1 MLGSLRT
8 LLVANSATG
17 LFVLLWSSGALFAHV
32 GVTHAPAFAFLLL
45 RFLIAFTVL
54 LLMGLWRRR
63 WLPSP
68 GSRSRVALTGALLI
82 GGYSI
87 CYLLALD
94 KGVTP
99 GVLATLL
106 GVQPILTLGLVER
119 RLSPRRLAG
128 LLLALGGLSLL
139 VYRSLAMAHL
149 PLSGILYALAALLCM
164 SIGAILQKGLSQ
176 PPADVLPLQVGISL
190 VLCLLF
196 VPFQPI
202 RFELSSELVT
212 SVLWMAVVISV
223 LAQLLFYRLVQAG
236 NLVNVTSLF
245 YLVPLVTTLLDYLI
259 LGHRV
264 DAQGGMGMVA
274 ILIGLVLV
282 FRQNKPTNN

>member
-8 LLVANSATG
+8 LLVANSATAF
-17 LFVLLWSSGALFAHV
+17 FVLLWSSGALFAHV
-32 GVTHAPAFAFLLL
+32 GVTHAPAFTFLLL

-106 GVQPILTLGLVER
+106 GVQPILTLVLVER

-149 PLSGILYALAALLCM
+149 SLSGILYALAALLCM

-282 FRQNKPTNN
+282 FRQNEPTNN

>member
-8 LLVANSATG
+8 LLVANSATAF
-17 LFVLLWSSGALFAHV
+17 FVLLWSSGALFAHV
-32 GVTHAPAFAFLLL
+32 GVTHAPAFTFLLL

-106 GVQPILTLGLVER
+106 GVQPILTLVLVER

-149 PLSGILYALAALLCM
+149 SLSGILYALAALLCM

>member
-8 LLVANSATG
+8 LLVANSATAF
-17 LFVLLWSSGALFAHV
+17 FVLLWSSGALFAHV
-32 GVTHAPAFAFLLL
+32 GVTHAPAFTFLLL

-106 GVQPILTLGLVER
+106 GVQPILTLVLVER

-149 PLSGILYALAALLCM
+149 SLSGILYALAALLCM

-223 LAQLLFYRLVQAG
+223 LAQLLFYRLVQTG

>member
-8 LLVANSATG
+8 LLVANSATAF
-17 LFVLLWSSGALFAHV
+17 FVLLWSSGALFAHV
-32 GVTHAPAFAFLLL
+32 GVTHAPAFTFLLL
-45 RFLIAFTVL
+45 RFIIAFTVL

-106 GVQPILTLGLVER
+106 GVQPILTLVLVER

-149 PLSGILYALAALLCM
+149 SLSGILYALAALLCM

>member
-8 LLVANSATG
+8 LLVANSATAF
-17 LFVLLWSSGALFAHV
+17 FVLLWSSGALFAHV
-32 GVTHAPAFAFLLL
+32 GVTHAPAFTFLLL

-106 GVQPILTLGLVER
+106 GVQPILTLVLVER
-119 RLSPRRLAG
+119 RLSPLRLAG

-149 PLSGILYALAALLCM
+149 SLSGILYALAALLCM

-282 FRQNKPTNN
+282 FRQNEPTNN

>member
-8 LLVANSATG
+8 LLVANSATAF
-17 LFVLLWSSGALFAHV
+17 FVLLWSSGALFAHV
-32 GVTHAPAFAFLLL
+32 GVTHAPAFTFLLL

-106 GVQPILTLGLVER
+106 GVQPILTLVLVER

-149 PLSGILYALAALLCM
+149 SLSGILYALAALLCM

-236 NLVNVTSLF
+236 NLVSVTSLF

>member
-1 MLGSLRT
+1 
-8 LLVANSATG
+8 
-17 LFVLLWSSGALFAHV
+17 
-32 GVTHAPAFAFLLL
+32 
-45 RFLIAFTVL
+45 
-54 LLMGLWRRR
+54 
-63 WLPSP
+63 
-68 GSRSRVALTGALLI
+68 
-82 GGYSI
+82 
-87 CYLLALD
+87 
-94 KGVTP
+94 
-99 GVLATLL
+99 
-106 GVQPILTLGLVER
+106 
-119 RLSPRRLAG
+119 
-128 LLLALGGLSLL
+128 
-139 VYRSLAMAHL
+139 
-149 PLSGILYALAALLCM
+149 YALAALLCM

-223 LAQLLFYRLVQAG
+223 LAQLLFYRLVQTG

-282 FRQNKPTNN
+282 FR